1 MSQHG
6 GLGAFWV
13 SDGAFLRFLDVPGEE
28 DPPVVWIHGWQCSS
42 TGELLPVAVQPP
54 LRGRRSLLVDLLGH
68 GYSDKPHDFS
78 YTLVDHARTVVE
90 LLDGLALK
98 ECVLVGHSMGGEIA
112 IRVAAAVPDV
122 VTTVVMAEGTV
133 DPHGE
138 EVFDGQ
144 TEAEFVNRG
153 FAELVASQRSS
164 AEEDR
169 AGVPAAHLGL
179 TQVLEPRAV
188 YRSDVSMRDGHEPS
202 ARSLLAGLSAA
213 LWYLEGEL
221 SEPDPE
227 FEKGMRELGVTYLRV
242 PGTGHA
248 MGLQNP
254 RGFADTI
261 AAILTHRAT
270 TQGPARSSP

>member
-1 MSQHG
+1 MSLHG
-6 GLGAFWV
+6 GLGSFRV
-13 SDGAFLRFLDVPGEE
+13 SDGAFLRFLDIPGHG
-28 DPPVVWIHGWQCSS
+28 PPVVWIHGWQCSS

-68 GYSDKPHDFS
+68 GYSDKPHDFP
-78 YTLVDHARTVVE
+78 YTVLDHARTMVE
-90 LLDGLALK
+90 LLDALGID

-112 IRVAAAVPDV
+112 IRVAAARPTV
-122 VTTVVMAEGTV
+122 VTTLVMAEGTV

-144 TEAEFVNRG
+144 TEEEFVRRG
-153 FAELVASQRSS
+153 FAEMLASQRRT
-164 AEEDR
+164 AEGDP
-169 AGVPAAHLGL
+169 AGVPAVHLGL

-188 YRSDVSMRDGHEPS
+188 YRSDVSMRDGHDPS
-202 ARSLLAGLSAA
+202 ARSLLAGLSAG

-221 SEPDPE
+221 SEPEPAFVE
-227 FEKGMRELGVTYLRV
+227 GLRELGVTCLRV

-254 RGFADTI
+254 RGFAD
-261 AAILTHRAT
+261 ALAPILAGAST
-270 TQGPARSSP
+270 T